1 MYNSSCD
8 SYIASTLNQS
18 SFDHWPL
25 AYPTQPEVPNPYI
38 PVPSAL
44 EDLRSQNK
52 VWSPVQS
59 SVHSLSS
66 GVHSLQGGVHSLEYK
81 KGSTG
86 SYRNTRSTSRSRS
99 ATAGIKKPAQVK
111 KLRKS
116 ENQIEVLKNYFKTN
130 AKPGRENVAQ
140 LAAATGLKFLEVR
153 NWFRN
158 ARLRNKEGVN
168 QQGLGMKSEDDSCGE
183 VSSSTGN
190 MIPVDKVHEISML
203 WDKLD
208 NEDRKSLLP
217 KYLSSWEKDSPE
229 RTEVI
234 KTLLKCLSTTERN
247 FVHGAVKPRGPYR
260 CSSDKNLSKTTIL
273 ERAKNAWKE
282 LERMFG
288 ANKQKNPTEG
298 CSDNNL
304 SLNLDRDM
312 LEGLKSLFQ
321 AHRDYLYY
329 LVKEMGIDTS
339 DEKDMGKLK
348 SASSLQRYSST
359 TEDDMFI
366 PHPQYGSVSP
376 ATMDML
382 QPYTHNVAALGNGYP
397 TSVYPIMPATPTPI
411 YPTGPSDFMSYP
423 YTHSQHS
430 YPQPSPLQLGS
441 SSASTAARSAWV
453 PTLSPTEERSPT
465 LTKSYYPDSGP
476 DYSFV
481 KNHFSPEKLSAHQPD
496 KAPLIKPFSEVGG
509 MSFNYNTTGPNTE
522 ITQKCTFVKYYEVT
536 YNNKTC
542 PTTGAQISPAGKPL
556 PVQPLQALTAPPVSS
571 SKFEQLL

>member
-25 AYPTQPEVPNPYI
+25 AYPTQEVPNPYI
-38 PVPSAL
+38 PVPNTL
-44 EDLRSQNK
+44 EELRAQQNK
-52 VWSPVQS
+52 VWTPIPSA
-59 SVHSLSS
+59 VHT
-66 GVHSLQGGVHSLEYK
+66 LEYK
-81 KGSTG
+81 KGGTG
-86 SYRNTRSTSRSRS
+86 SYRNNRPATRSRANT
-99 ATAGIKKPAQVK
+99 GHKKPTQVK

-116 ENQIEVLKNYFKTN
+116 ENQIEVLKNYFKAN
-130 AKPGRENVAQ
+130 SKPGRENVAQ

-158 ARLRNKEGVN
+158 ARLRNKEGSMN
-168 QQGLGMKSEDDSCGE
+168 QQGMGTKSEEDSCGE
-183 VSSSTGN
+183 VSSSTGSN
-190 MIPVDKVHEISML
+190 LPINKSQEISML
-203 WDKLD
+203 WERLD
-208 NEDRKSLLP
+208 NEERKNLLP
-217 KYLSSWEKDSPE
+217 KYLTTWEKDSPE

-234 KTLLKCLSTTERN
+234 RALLKTLSTTERN

-288 ANKQKNPTEG
+288 ANKQKSPVEG
-298 CSDNNL
+298 FQDNL

-321 AHRDYLYY
+321 AHRDYLFY

-348 SASSLQRYSST
+348 TANSLQRY

-376 ATMDML
+376 GTMEML
-382 QPYTHNVAALGNGYP
+382 QPYTQNVSALSNSYP
-397 TSVYPIMPATPTPI
+397 PSVYPIMPATPTPI
-411 YPTGPSDFMSYP
+411 YPTTDFMSYP
-423 YTHSQHS
+423 YTNSQHS
-430 YPQPSPLQLGS
+430 YPQTSPLQLGGS
-441 SSASTAARSAWV
+441 TTSASARSAWV
-453 PTLSPTEERSPT
+453 PTLTPTEDRSPI
-465 LTKSYYPDSGP
+465 LTKSYYPDTGP

-481 KNHFSPEKLSAHQPD
+481 KNHFSPEKLSAHHQQPE
-496 KAPLIKPFSEVGG
+496 KPIIKPFSEVGG
-509 MSFNYNTTGPNTE
+509 MSFNYNTAGPNTE

-542 PTTGAQISPAGKPL
+542 PTTGTQVTAGPKSLPL
-556 PVQPLQALTAPPVSS
+556 QPLQSLTAPPS